1 MNKNKLYYCELCNYE
16 TLWKCNIE
24 KHYETK
30 KHKNN
35 EIKDENN
42 KKKYKCICN
51 KEYLHRQ
58 SLYQHKKTCPIL
70 NKNIKEEEKNSK
82 DQIIE
87 LLLEQNELLKK
98 SGKSN
103 DAPNITNNNQ
113 TNNNTINNTFNIN
126 VYLNENCKDAINL
139 SDF

>member
-1 MNKNKLYYCELCNYE
+1 MMNKNKLYYCELCNYE

-42 KKKYKCICN
+42 KKKYICICN

-58 SLYQHKKTCPIL
+58 SLYQHKKYYLIL

-103 DAPNITNNNQ
+103 DAPNITNNN
-113 TNNNTINNTFNIN
+113 T
-126 VYLNENCKDAINL
+126 KDDIGI
-139 SDF
+139 S